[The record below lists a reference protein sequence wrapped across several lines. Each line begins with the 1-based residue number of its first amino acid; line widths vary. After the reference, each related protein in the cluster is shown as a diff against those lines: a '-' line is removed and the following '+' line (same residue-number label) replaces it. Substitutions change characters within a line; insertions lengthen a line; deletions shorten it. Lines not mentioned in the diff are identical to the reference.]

1 MSKVDVK
8 AIALGWAKGQL
19 EDPDYMDVLEY
30 ADGAFGVDLT
40 PDQTDELIAAIGD
53 LVVAPRTEVPK
64 AYAWKTVI
72 SGRYPEVKLHKTRAA
87 ARSAFS
93 AYGWYARRGQLFEL
107 QQDNNWHLLFE
118 NQDNRLKCDDLPWR
132 KK

>member
-64 AYAWKTVI
+64 AYAWKTI
-72 SGRYPEVKLHKTRAA
+72 IEDRWPREKLHKTLGL

-93 AYGWYARRGQLFEL
+93 AAGYRARPGKLYELRG
-107 QQDNNWHLLFE
+107 DNEWHLLFE
-118 NQDNRLKCDDLPWR
+118 SDGRMSTSDLPWR